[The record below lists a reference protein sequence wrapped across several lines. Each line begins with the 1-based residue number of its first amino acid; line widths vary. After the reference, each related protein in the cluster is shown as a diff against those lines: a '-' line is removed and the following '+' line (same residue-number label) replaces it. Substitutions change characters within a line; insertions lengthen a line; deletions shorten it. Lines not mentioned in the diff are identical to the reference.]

1 MFFLISNVVFGLS
14 GMFFE
19 KCIYEVS
26 QKGEIR
32 LFAPSIYI
40 PAAAVDGE

>member
-1 MFFLISNVVFGLS
+1 
-14 GMFFE
+14 MFFE

-26 QKGEIR
+26 QKGEIH